1 VLISLDFTHFL
12 VTPGRPAHPTIVV
25 SSRGFSGR
33 FTRGMRMRVGFM
45 RGVQAAL
52 ALGIILSAACGLLP
66 AASHRGREALS
77 LNEIQR
83 QMDDAAR
90 DFHSLSAD
98 VERTKVTVVVNDRS
112 TETGTIRVRGDKM
125 LLQLNAPEARTVLR
139 NGDNLYLYNP
149 GLQRV
154 EEYNLGKNRGL
165 VDQFLL
171 LGFGTSGRDLRK
183 AYLVTLEG
191 EQTIDDRKTVEL
203 ELTPKSDAVRKQVS
217 KVDLWLDLS
226 SMLPVQQEFYET
238 GSGDYSIVKYSHV
251 VKNPNISDSIFRPHW
266 PKGTEKLKPQA

>member
-1 VLISLDFTHFL
+1 MCVDTK
-12 VTPGRPAHPTIVV
+12 
-25 SSRGFSGR
+25 
-33 FTRGMRMRVGFM
+33 
-45 RGVQAAL
+45 RGVRAVVFLAATFLCACVL
-52 ALGIILSAACGLLP
+52 AAAAP
-66 AASHRGREALS
+66 NRSREDLTLDAV
-77 LNEIQR
+77 QR

-90 DFHSLSAD
+90 DFRSLSAD

-171 LGFGTSGRDLRK
+171 LGFGTSGGELRK
-183 AYLVTLEG
+183 SYHVTLEG
-191 EQTIDDRKTVEL
+191 EPTIDDRRTVEL
-203 ELTPKSDAVRKQVS
+203 ELTPKSAAVRKQIS
-217 KVDLWLDLS
+217 KVDLWLDLA
-226 SMLPVQQEFYET
+226 SMLPVQQEFVET
-238 GSGDYSIVKYSHV
+238 GSGDYSIVKYSHI
-251 VKNPNISDSIFRPHW
+251 VKNGNIPDSVFKPHW
-266 PKGTEKLKPQA
+266 PKGTQKLKAEG